1 MPRIPN
7 SPPIALQ
14 IADFG
19 PIAQANIE
27 LRPLTAF
34 VGPNNTGKSFLAM
47 LVYVLHKCMGR
58 APAFSSSGP
67 YRYGRKRDMGRNAQ
81 NAEASTALL
90 QPGDIT
96 QATVEEL
103 MAWIKAM
110 RAKQETGEPNDRAAT
125 VLPEA
130 LARIVRP
137 LLSRAGEL
145 APAIAEEMTRC
156 FGVDDVK
163 ALIRHESETGLR
175 VWVRSPRLELNAS
188 PAEAFAYEIERGQ
201 RRRDFAAIFPD
212 HASLSVSIR
221 DVLEAWSALG
231 VEAAYA
237 HAAQNDDLDPRNASL
252 PDFMDRLCA
261 LIVSH
266 TFGPLR
272 REAYYVPAARA
283 GIMHAHRVVAGSLM
297 AHASR
302 AGLERTSA
310 PWPFLSGIL
319 ADFLEQLAHLDSPP
333 NKMRPCRNGR
343 SAPAR
348 RVARQLETNILKG
361 AIRQRHTPKGYPVF
375 AYQPDGWPSEIPLQ
389 NASSTVSEIAPAVL
403 YLRHIVTP
411 GETLIIE
418 EPEAHLHPAQQVEFT
433 RQLAIAARSGIRIL
447 ITTHSEWLLDALAN
461 LVRLSELAPHRQR
474 DKEAEYALSPDQVGV
489 WRFHAK
495 QSPGGS
501 EVEEIALNKEYGSFP
516 AGYGDVADDAYNEYV
531 DISNRMAYGALQ

>member
-1 MPRIPN
+1 MPRMPN
-7 SPPIALQ
+7 SPSIALQ
-14 IADFG
+14 VADFG

-47 LVYVLHKCMGR
+47 LIYVLHKCMGR

-67 YRYGRKRDMGRNAQ
+67 YRYGRRRDK

-96 QATVEEL
+96 QATAEEL

-110 RAKQETGEPNDRAAT
+110 RAKQGTGEPNDRAAT

-137 LLSRAGEL
+137 LLSQADTL

-163 ALIRHESETGLR
+163 ALIRHESKTGLR
-175 VWVRSPRLELNAS
+175 VWVRRPCLELDAS
-188 PAEAFAYEIERGQ
+188 STEAFAYEIEIGQ
-201 RRRDFAAIFPD
+201 RRRGFAAMFPEN
-212 HASLSVSIR
+212 ASLSVSIR

-231 VEAAYA
+231 VESAYA
-237 HAAQNDDLDPRNASL
+237 HAAKNDDLDPRNSSL
-252 PDFMDRLCA
+252 PDFMERLCA

-266 TFGPLR
+266 TLGPLR
-272 REAYYVPAARA
+272 REAHYVPAARA

-302 AGLERTSA
+302 AGRERTSA

-333 NKMRPCRNGR
+333 NKMRPGRNGR
-343 SAPAR
+343 SDPAR
-348 RVARQLETNILKG
+348 RVARQLETNMLKG
-361 AIRQRHTPKGYPVF
+361 SIRQKHTPKGYPVF
-375 AYQPDGWPSEIPLQ
+375 AYQPDGWPSEIPLP
-389 NASSTVSEIAPAVL
+389 NASSAVSEIAPAVL
-403 YLRHIVTP
+403 YLRHLVTP

-433 RQLAIAARSGIRIL
+433 RQLAIAVRSGIRIL

-461 LVRLSELAPHRQR
+461 LVRLSELAPHQQR
-474 DKEAEYALSPDQVGV
+474 GQEAASALSPDQVGV

-531 DISNRMAYGALQ
+531 AISNRMAYGALQ